1 MKAVIWCC
9 SKTTKKPSLQSCPIE
24 SSALLRSKG
33 EIWDWHAASDSC
45 GKGSNAVW
53 EAHMIL
59 LLGMPTRSPWVMGT
73 LWVHGVVGPS
83 KMASAPRVN
92 NGSIVVGGDVC
103 GN

>member
-1 MKAVIWCC
+1 MNDI
-9 SKTTKKPSLQSCPIE
+9 
-24 SSALLRSKG
+24 
-33 EIWDWHAASDSC
+33 C
-45 GKGSNAVW
+45 GKGIKAVW
-53 EAHMIL
+53 EAHIVSP
-59 LLGMPTRSPWVMGT
+59 LGKMTGSPWVMGT